1 MLYLH
6 TGVVNVSNRS
16 PLEDGDFTDGIA
28 ANINYPQGVAGFIG
42 VLAWK
47 RGALLV
53 SMIWVAM
60 VVMVLDRKWK
70 VAGIWALIGS
80 GFAVFGIIHVPQA
93 GFDNFNSPTMEQCA
107 CAGYPFE
114 IDNSTT
120 LTFCDSES
128 LNCWDNATQLYYFI
142 AYLMLA
148 ATFGLIE
155 VAKKFDD
162 SIPEEIDD
170 PSAHAF
176 DNWFSNAGI
185 VAPDSRRTLR
195 RTLMSRR
202 KATRSWM
209 EVLARHRRATKLM
222 DDLDDLEAE
231 A

>member
-6 TGVVNVSNRS
+6 TGVVNISNRS
-16 PLEDGDFTDGIA
+16 PLADANFADGIDT
-28 ANINYPQGVAGFIG
+28 NINYPQGVAGFIG

-70 VAGIWALIGS
+70 VAAIWALIGS
-80 GFAVFGIIHVPQA
+80 VFAVFGIIHVPQA

-107 CAGYPFE
+107 CDGYPVE

-120 LTFCDSES
+120 LTFCDLDSVD
-128 LNCWDNATQLYYFI
+128 CWDNATQLDYFG

-155 VAKKFDD
+155 IAKKFDD
-162 SIPEEIDD
+162 SIPEELDD

-176 DNWFSNAGI
+176 DDWFSNAGI
-185 VAPDSRRTLR
+185 VAPDSEKDVDVTAKGNKELDG
-195 RTLMSRR
+195 SVGEEP
-202 KATRSWM
+202 KSD
-209 EVLARHRRATKLM
+209 EV
-222 DDLDDLEAE
+222 DDDDDQEVEA
-231 A
+231 